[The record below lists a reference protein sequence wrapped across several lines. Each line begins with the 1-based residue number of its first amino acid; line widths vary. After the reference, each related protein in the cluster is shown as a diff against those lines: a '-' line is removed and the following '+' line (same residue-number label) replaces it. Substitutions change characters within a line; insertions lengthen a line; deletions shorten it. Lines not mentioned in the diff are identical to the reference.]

1 MWQGV
6 LPQLSKVQVM
16 NNRSRTVKALFS
28 PSLNLNSNKYNH
40 LLLNNRALVQ
50 FNRKK
55 QEIIILCPYPGLKQ
69 TPYWVLVSVFYKIRI
84 SIVSH

>member
-16 NNRSRTVKALFS
+16 NNRSRTVKELSS

-69 TPYWVLVSVFYKIRI
+69 TPYWVLVSVFCKIRI